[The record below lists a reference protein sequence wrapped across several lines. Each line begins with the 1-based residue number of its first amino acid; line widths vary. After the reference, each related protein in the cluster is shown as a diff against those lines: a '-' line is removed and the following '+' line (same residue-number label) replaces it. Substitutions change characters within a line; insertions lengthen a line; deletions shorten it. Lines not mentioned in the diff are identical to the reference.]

1 MTRSIDP
8 DRPPAPPAGRLVA
21 IARLL
26 RGITVFS
33 QIALMF
39 ALFLMWKQ
47 FQVPFVKAF
56 ERCFVA
62 GITIYV
68 VLGTISS
75 VLLTIARIQPI
86 HFLLRQLF
94 GVVSV
99 VIFAALHYVYKL
111 GILQSAGAWALI
123 YFGARLLVW
132 RIESRASRHFTAR

>member
-1 MTRSIDP
+1 MTRSIEP
-8 DRPPAPPAGRLVA
+8 DRHPAPPAGRLVA
-21 IARLL
+21 IAKLL
-26 RGITVFS
+26 RGVTVFS
-33 QIALMF
+33 QIGLMV

-47 FQVPFVKAF
+47 YKMPFVQAF

-86 HFLLRQLF
+86 HFLLRQLL

-99 VIFAALHYVYKL
+99 VIFGALHYVYKL
-111 GILQSAGAWALI
+111 GILQSAGTWALI
-123 YFGARLLVW
+123 YFGARLLV
-132 RIESRASRHFTAR
+132 SR